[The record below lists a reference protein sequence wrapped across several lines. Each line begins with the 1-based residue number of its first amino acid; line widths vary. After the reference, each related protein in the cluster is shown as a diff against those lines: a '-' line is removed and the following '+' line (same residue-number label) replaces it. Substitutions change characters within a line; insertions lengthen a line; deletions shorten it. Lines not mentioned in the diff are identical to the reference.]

1 MLNPALAEMAATER
15 IAALRAA
22 AAKRSSRP
30 RRSIPTETTARH
42 APRRSG
48 RFGHLADAQRA
59 IGWFLISLGLR
70 LAVPR
75 TRTGS
80 AR

>member
-1 MLNPALAEMAATER
+1 MNPALTEMVAKDRITE
-15 IAALRAA
+15 LHAA
-22 AAKRSSRP
+22 AAKRAARNRPSLATEIVARPASSHSSR
-30 RRSIPTETTARH
+30 
-42 APRRSG
+42 
-48 RFGHLADAQRA
+48 RFRLTNPQQA
-59 IGWFLISLGLR
+59 IGWFLVSLGLR